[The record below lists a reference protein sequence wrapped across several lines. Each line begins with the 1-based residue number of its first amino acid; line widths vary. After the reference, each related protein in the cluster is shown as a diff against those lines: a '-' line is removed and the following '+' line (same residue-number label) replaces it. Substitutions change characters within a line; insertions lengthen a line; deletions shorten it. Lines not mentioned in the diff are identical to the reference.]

1 MINDYYGYIVI
12 VICAIGY
19 GWSQYHSGVKFGAEK
34 LLEILER
41 ENIIYIDPETEKV
54 TPYCGD
60 SKD

>member
-1 MINDYYGYIVI
+1 MDDYYGYIVI

-41 ENIIYIDPETEKV
+41 EKIIYIDPETEKV
-54 TPYCGD
+54 TPCCDD